1 MAKENS
7 PKKIFLEAGD
17 DVDVAAGRFAEV
29 PGKEVVV
36 NIPRGSVLG
45 GSVKNFRFLQKKALE
60 QGKLLSI
67 ESVDD
72 HVLELAEVAD
82 IRALN
87 PVFQTKGK
95 AVVDIVPGGGVRRGR
110 AADDSET
117 VGTVE
122 KVVEEEEMPA
132 KVRHF
137 WDKDE
142 NLFLP
147 RRKVHVSFSRGL
159 AVRFAVVFV
168 LLAGVSFVAIKVL
181 PKATVA
187 LKLERYPIPVAQAVK
202 VDTKTST
209 SSFLGETVFLAGELL
224 TATKNMEKSFPAS
237 GTEQVERKA
246 AGKLTIYNEFSSKPQ
261 VLVRDTR
268 FETPDGKI
276 YRLVQ
281 QVTVPGAGVEGGG
294 IKTSSVE
301 AEVYA
306 DKVGEAYNIGPVLK
320 FTIPGFSKDPAR
332 FKGFYARSFE
342 SMRGGYVGLQAVPT
356 DEEVAAAKEEV
367 KRSLLDALQG
377 EISILMKEDF
387 EVLKDT
393 TSFEVLRDEVYLPSS
408 AELTFSIFMEARLHQ
423 FVFDRGALQAAL
435 VSRAREAALAARK
448 EKGLAEDVDLRVD
461 KLSFEYSD
469 VLFDPSAER
478 MELTAQGEVV
488 FTTDINTSTL
498 TAQLLGK
505 SAAEVK
511 QAILK
516 LPGLDKAHVSLWPF
530 WVKKVPG
537 DEGKVKIEVE

>member
-1 MAKENS
+1 MAKES
-7 PKKIFLEAGD
+7 SQKKIFLEAGD
-17 DVDVAAGRFAEV
+17 DVDVTVGRFAEV
-29 PGKEVVV
+29 SGKEVVV

-95 AVVDIVPGGGVRRGR
+95 AVVDIVPGGGVRHGR
-110 AADDSET
+110 VVSDASEEI
-117 VGTVE
+117 E
-122 KVVEEEEMPA
+122 KVVEEEETP
-132 KVRHF
+132 VRVQHF
-137 WDKDE
+137 WDRDE
-142 NLFLP
+142 KLSLP
-147 RRKVHVSFSRGL
+147 RRKVGVSFSRGL
-159 AVRFAVVFV
+159 VVRFAVVLI
-168 LLAGVSFVAIKVL
+168 LLVGVSFVAAKVL

-187 LKLERYPIPVAQAVK
+187 LRLERYPIPVAQAVK

-209 SSFLGETVFLAGELL
+209 SSLVGETVFLAGELL

-306 DKVGEAYNIGPVLK
+306 DKVGESYNIGPVLK

-342 SMRGGYVGLQAVPT
+342 SMKGGYVGVQAAPT
-356 DEEVAAAKEEV
+356 DKEVAAAKEEV

-461 KLSFEYSD
+461 KLSFEYSN
-469 VLFDPSAER
+469 VSFDPSAER
-478 MELTAQGEVV
+478 MELMVNGEVV

-516 LPGLDKAHVSLWPF
+516 LPGLDNAHVSLWSF